1 MQSANCFPSLA
12 MNGFGKYN
20 FKNFINKTLKSLVQF
35 QDEVAK

>member
-1 MQSANCFPSLA
+1 

-20 FKNFINKTLKSLVQF
+20 LKIFINKTLKTLVQF